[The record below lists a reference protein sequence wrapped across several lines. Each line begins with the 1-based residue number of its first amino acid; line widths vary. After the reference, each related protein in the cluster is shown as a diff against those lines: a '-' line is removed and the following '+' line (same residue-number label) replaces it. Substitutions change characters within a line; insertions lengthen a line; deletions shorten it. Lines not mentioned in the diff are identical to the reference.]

1 MPASIF
7 SEGYKIANFQTEIHG
22 KITLQ
27 CLIDSFIQV
36 SEDES
41 VELSVGVSD
50 VQATG
55 VTWIV
60 VQQDLHIHRLPRAN
74 ERVRIE
80 TQAASHTNYFAR
92 RLYRVYD
99 EADNL
104 LVDVES
110 LWVMMDLQTRKM
122 VKINPALTEPFG
134 SEHVKRLPRLTK
146 IPNLSGEPDQT
157 MTYPV
162 LFTDIDFNG
171 HVSNTHYV
179 GWITNTLDFDFLRD
193 YLPTDFS
200 IKYADE
206 VRYGDEV
213 VSQAQFL
220 DRDEEHPV
228 TVHQIMAADQLRA
241 TARIKWEKIKPKKAD
256 A

>member
-7 SEGYKIANFQTEIHG
+7 SEEYQIANFQTELHG

-41 VELSVGVSD
+41 VKLAVGVSD

-80 TQAASHTNYFAR
+80 TQAASHTNYFAK

-99 EADNL
+99 LDDQL
-104 LVDVES
+104 LVDVDS
-110 LWVMMDLQTRKM
+110 LWVMMNLQTRKM

-146 IPNLSGEPDQT
+146 IPAFSGEPDQT

-162 LFTDIDFNG
+162 LFSDIDFNG

-179 GWITNTLDFDFLRD
+179 GWITNTMDFDFLRD
-193 YLPTDFS
+193 YLPTEFC

-206 VRYGDEV
+206 VRYGDQV
-213 VSQAQFL
+213 TSQAQFL
-220 DRDEEHPV
+220 DSNQEHPV
-228 TVHQIMAADQLRA
+228 TLHQITAADQVRA
-241 TARIKWEKIKPKKAD
+241 TARMKWKRINAKKAD
-256 A
+256 V